1 MKPMNHVRIVGVGK
15 TKIGRLNAHAAQLAG
30 DAIGSALADAGMKR
44 EDLRGLV
51 GVPSLSDPPFMQ
63 AHYIAT
69 LAGLLPHKDMVVRTV
84 DTGGAGPISALA
96 TATAIISNGWAETV
110 AVVASDAVLSLP
122 SAEFLRRADEG
133 VGGGLPSPA
142 IPHGYDLVAQWQ
154 MQQFGVTRE
163 QLAMVSVLMSWQAS
177 RHPDAMCKG
186 VHKLEDVL
194 NARPIAP
201 VTGLFECARRADGA
215 GALILSSSHHFE
227 RNFRKSLSQCPVVLA
242 TGEASGP
249 LPLPTDITPEM
260 FSCERAAE
268 IAYDTAQ
275 LGPRDIGFFGLYDC
289 FPICFL
295 RALEAA
301 GVCKPGEGG
310 TFIEQSYKEMLAG
323 TMTTLRSR
331 SNLTACNTPL
341 LHTGRV
347 RASLS
352 CSGRWRH

>member
-1 MKPMNHVRIVGVGK
+1 MLFR
-15 TKIGRLNAHAAQLAG
+15 
-30 DAIGSALADAGMKR
+30 S
-44 EDLRGLV
+44 
-51 GVPSLSDPPFMQ
+51 
-63 AHYIAT
+63 
-69 LAGLLPHKDMVVRTV
+69 
-84 DTGGAGPISALA
+84 
-96 TATAIISNGWAETV
+96 
-110 AVVASDAVLSLP
+110 
-122 SAEFLRRADEG
+122 
-133 VGGGLPSPA
+133 
-142 IPHGYDLVAQWQ
+142 HGYDLVAQWQ

-310 TFIEQSYKEMLAG
+310 AFIEQSYKEMLAG
-323 TMTTLRSR
+323 T
-331 SNLTACNTPL
+331 LTPSSFPINTHGGLQAFGAPWEAPAIFNVL
-341 LHTGRV
+341 EAVAQLNGQAQQRQITPKPQ
-347 RASLS
+347 RAFVYGNGGIFSESAVAIL
-352 CSGRWRH
+352 GDGVYGA